1 MKASI
6 LTSAAIFH
14 LRLRRY
20 QVRRQR
26 HKENLIFFTAPT
38 VLAIKLPCVSR
49 FLTKHVIDAS
59 LSLFVLHL
67 LDRSFCIS
75 CHPLPTLLPTLP
87 CCCKSCAFL
96 TTSSRCVHLSANQN
110 NPNLF
115 VRSTPTR
122 YACRHHRRHFYFPTP
137 LRPSSLAMT
146 PPSLPP
152 SPQITYANRSALLFP
167 CSAYCLCPWSF
178 ALCPSLSAA
187 SHDASSPSTFP
198 FTSRLILC
206 PHTACSSF
214 SSVPSFLLFF
224 LFAC

>member
-20 QVRRQR
+20 QERRQR

-122 YACRHHRRHFYFPTP
+122 YACRHHRRHFYSPTP

-146 PPSLPP
+146 PLPP
-152 SPQITYANRSALLFP
+152 SVSSNHIRKSLGSSLPLFCLLSVPLVF
-167 CSAYCLCPWSF
+167 C
-178 ALCPSLSAA
+178 SLS
-187 SHDASSPSTFP
+187 F
-198 FTSRLILC
+198 
-206 PHTACSSF
+206 SF
-214 SSVPSFLLFF
+214 CRVT
-224 LFAC
+224 

>member
-26 HKENLIFFTAPT
+26 HKENLIFFTAPS

-146 PPSLPP
+146 PPPPSLRLLKSHTQIARLVASPVLPIVCALGLLLFVLLFLPRHMMHLLLPP
-152 SPQITYANRSALLFP
+152 SPSLL
-167 CSAYCLCPWSF
+167 
-178 ALCPSLSAA
+178 
-187 SHDASSPSTFP
+187 D
-198 FTSRLILC
+198 
-206 PHTACSSF
+206 
-214 SSVPSFLLFF
+214 
-224 LFAC
+224 